1 MDQDLIIN
9 QTTKNL
15 LEKRF
20 KELNGDY
27 EEGQNQD
34 QQSIELKDQV
44 EVDKVNKN
52 SNEQPNDQP

>member
-27 EEGQNQD
+27 EEWQNQD
-34 QQSIELKDQV
+34 QQSIDLKDQV

>member
-34 QQSIELKDQV
+34 QQSIDLKDQV

>member
-27 EEGQNQD
+27 EEG
-34 QQSIELKDQV
+34 
-44 EVDKVNKN
+44 
-52 SNEQPNDQP
+52 